1 MLFAGGGRTPD
12 VVRANKLISKALE
25 KGYFEG
31 FEISIASQVSLSE
44 SPAEFAQKIED
55 AIATYKAQNYV
66 AAYHKFKEFE
76 KTGLLVIKKYLS
88 THYWNGDVELDLK
101 KACDYYEDLA
111 NAGNSE
117 ATSQLGK
124 CYLIEEARGRDNH
137 KAYQLLKQASDMGYL
152 EDSGLEARIAFV
164 VGDYPSAHGAFAAAA
179 MHGDAEAITL
189 LGVMYRDGLDTHQSY
204 EAACDK
210 FERAASYKFPQA
222 LYFYGEC
229 LYTGLG
235 RPMDKDAGY
244 RYFKEA
250 ADLGHEYAKLIVKAV
265 HKELYGAP

>member
-1 MLFAGGGRTPD
+1 M
-12 VVRANKLISKALE
+12 I
-25 KGYFEG
+25 
-31 FEISIASQVSLSE
+31 
-44 SPAEFAQKIED
+44 
-55 AIATYKAQNYV
+55 
-66 AAYHKFKEFE
+66 
-76 KTGLLVIKKYLS
+76 IKKYLS
-88 THYWNGDVELDLK
+88 VHYWNGDVELDLK

-152 EDSGLEARIAFV
+152 EDSGLEAKIAFV
-164 VGDYPSAHGAFAAAA
+164 VGDYPSAHGTFAAAA

-250 ADLGHEYAKLIVKAV
+250 ADLGHEYAKRIVKAV